1 MSKLLAYLSCILPPF
16 IQQTTPPHT
25 PHSYPVSP
33 AAPAD
38 KSPPANRLCSVCL
51 IRVFG
56 IRYLNKSLLQYTQNS
71 FPPTPAR
78 CESTCIDAGGKHNI
92 AEQGMFI
99 FFPHSMGT
107 FNLRLLLIINKPQ
120 TITRWIDKFHR
131 PSGANAK
138 GFA

>member
-25 PHSYPVSP
+25 PHSHPVSP

-38 KSPPANRLCSVCL
+38 KSPPASRLCSVCL

-92 AEQGMFI
+92 AEQEMFI

-120 TITRWIDKFHR
+120 TITRWIDKLHR
-131 PSGANAK
+131 PSCANAK